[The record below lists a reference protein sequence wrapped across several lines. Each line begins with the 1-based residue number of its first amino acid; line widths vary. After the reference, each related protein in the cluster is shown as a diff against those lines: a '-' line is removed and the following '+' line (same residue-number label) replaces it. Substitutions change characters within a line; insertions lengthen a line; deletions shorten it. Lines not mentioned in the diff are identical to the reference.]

1 MNEPYTIQR
10 NAISQSENEIGLI
23 DLLIALARHKK
34 KLIAVPLISA
44 LIAITITLMLP
55 DVYRASTKLLPPQQ
69 AQSGAAALLSQL
81 GGAAGLAAG
90 VAGIKNPTDV
100 YVGMLRSRTVADRM
114 IERFSLKKV
123 YETASQE
130 RARRELEEN
139 TIISTGKEGFI
150 AIDVEDRNRKLA
162 AQLANGYAD
171 ELQKFTDTLAV
182 TEAAQRRMFFQR
194 QLEQSKNS
202 LAKAETAL
210 KSSLDSHGVVSVD
223 SETRAVVETAA
234 RLRAQISAKE
244 IQLNSMRSFVT
255 SNHPDFLRAQQEL
268 SSLQAELS
276 KLQHGSAVDDTQST
290 GNNSKGS
297 GFDNIQLL
305 RDVKYYQ
312 MLYEL
317 LAKQY
322 EIARLDEAKDPS
334 VVQVLDPAVEPEH
347 KFKPKRV
354 LITILAM
361 LASLFFT
368 ICWVFFAEAKKRA
381 LSSEKGKARWAELR
395 TTLKFKQN

>member
-1 MNEPYTIQR
+1 MNEPYSIQR
-10 NAISQSENEIGLI
+10 NPESIGDNEIGLI
-23 DLLIALARHKK
+23 DLLIALARHK
-34 KLIAVPLISA
+34 LVLVAVPLAAAVIS
-44 LIAITITLMLP
+44 IAITFALP
-55 DVYRASTKLLPPQQ
+55 NIYRASTKLLPPQQ

-90 VAGIKNPTDV
+90 VAGIKSPTDV
-100 YVGMLRSRTVADRM
+100 YVGMLKSRTVADRL
-114 IERFSLKKV
+114 IEKFNLKKV
-123 YETASQE
+123 YETSSQE

-139 TIISTGKEGFI
+139 TIIGTGKEGFI
-150 AIDVEDRNRKLA
+150 TIDVEDENRKLA
-162 AQLANGYAD
+162 AQLANAYAD

-202 LAKAETAL
+202 LAKAEMAL
-210 KSSLDSHGVVSVD
+210 KSTLDSHGVVSVD
-223 SETRAVVETAA
+223 AETRAVVETTA

-255 SNHPDFLRAQQEL
+255 ANHPEFLRTQQEL

-276 KLQHGSAVDDTQST
+276 KLRNGSADTAVQSPST
-290 GNNSKGS
+290 NDKAN
-297 GFDNIQLL
+297 GFENIQLL

-334 VVQVLDPAVEPEH
+334 VVQVLDGAVEPEH
-347 KFKPKRV
+347 KFKPKRG
-354 LITILAM
+354 LIVILATI
-361 LASLFFT
+361 AALFFT
-368 ICWVFFAEAKKRA
+368 MCWIFFVEAKKRA
-381 LSSEKGKARWAELR
+381 LSSEKGKARWAELKR
-395 TTLKFKQN
+395 TLKFKQN